1 MTRETK
7 IRWMAFVEGKTVSQ
21 MELEMLPF
29 DDETVEKQYRNDRN
43 IAKEQINDRY
53 ASSF

>member
-29 DDETVEKQYRNDRN
+29 DDETVEKQYRNDRD
-43 IAKEQINDRY
+43 IAREQIDERY
-53 ASSF
+53 ATLF